1 MIEYFKFTGG
11 DAFTLSG
18 EDYNGFINVRNGI
31 VYSGKSLTSS
41 SKVLS
46 SKDTF
51 LSNSFILQKEFD
63 RTAGTVDT
71 TGMVEVPDISPRNII
86 DQSFIDKNLGI
97 LNLNNINYL
106 NLHCYQISWCKH

>member
-18 EDYNGFINVRNGI
+18 VDYNGFINVRNG
-31 VYSGKSLTSS
+31 VAYTGKSLTSS

-51 LSNSFILQKEFD
+51 LSNSFIQQKEFD
-63 RTAGTVDT
+63 RTAGPLDT
-71 TGMVEVPDISPRNII
+71 TNLVNSPDISPRNII
-86 DQSFIDKNLGI
+86 NQSFIDTNLGI
-97 LNLNNINYL
+97 LNQNNIKLLRNF
-106 NLHCYQISWCKH
+106 

>member
-18 EDYNGFINVRNGI
+18 KDYNGFINVRNGI

-63 RTAGTVDT
+63 N
-71 TGMVEVPDISPRNII
+71 ISNILLFPHLLFLFLNHLSV
-86 DQSFIDKNLGI
+86 QSKPIQIKIHDL
-97 LNLNNINYL
+97 YL
-106 NLHCYQISWCKH
+106 CIMY

>member
-18 EDYNGFINVRNGI
+18 EDYNGFVNVRNGI

-63 RTAGTVDT
+63 RTAGIVDT

-86 DQSFIDKNLGI
+86 DQSF
-97 LNLNNINYL
+97 Y
-106 NLHCYQISWCKH
+106 